1 MSERGSSAALYRQKS
16 REYIPTT
23 LALSAARFSVTT
35 LQRLP
40 GGLAELEALAEQ
52 LPPEDRAPDPMPSSP
67 PRSHRV
73 RERGE
78 QAVRRCAAYG
88 KLFSVLIWPRAS
100 ASCCSRRSIVFCW
113 SRMRP
118 SSKAPRVISSHSRLL
133 GGRP

>member
-1 MSERGSSAALYRQKS
+1 MSSSRTLSRKFRTFFTCIKPRFDPSIILLYIAVSVEQYCDITRLNALPENEGILEGSSAALYRQKS

-67 PRSHRV
+67 P
-73 RERGE
+73 
-78 QAVRRCAAYG
+78 
-88 KLFSVLIWPRAS
+88 
-100 ASCCSRRSIVFCW
+100 
-113 SRMRP
+113 
-118 SSKAPRVISSHSRLL
+118 
-133 GGRP
+133 